1 MNRKQFLS
9 AVFAAPLMA
18 ACALN
23 GAERK
28 MVVHKSPTCGCCGK
42 WVEHLE
48 ANGFEVAV
56 TDTDDIVEY
65 GRSVG
70 VPDALRSCHTGL
82 IGGYAIEGHVPA
94 ADIKRLLDERPEA
107 KGLTV
112 PGMPMGSP
120 GMEGS
125 YVDPYSVLL
134 FNADGRTRVFESYG
148 A

>member
-1 MNRKQFLS
+1 MKSNRSTKKSRWTREIAEPHIKAWRDSGLS
-9 AVFAAPLMA
+9 Q
-18 ACALN
+18 
-23 GAERK
+23 ER
-28 MVVHKSPTCGCCGK
+28 
-42 WVEHLE
+42 
-48 ANGFEVAV
+48 
-56 TDTDDIVEY
+56 Y
-65 GRSVG
+65 GRSIG

-94 ADIKRLLDERPEA
+94 ADIKRLLAERPEA

-134 FNADGRTRVFESYG
+134 FDADGRTRVFQSYG